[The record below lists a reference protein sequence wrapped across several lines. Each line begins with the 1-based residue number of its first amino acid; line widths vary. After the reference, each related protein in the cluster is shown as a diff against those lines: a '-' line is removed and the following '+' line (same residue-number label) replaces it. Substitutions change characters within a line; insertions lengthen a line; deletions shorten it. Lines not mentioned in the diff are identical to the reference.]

1 MGDFANY
8 FVSVCPEL
16 SEKEGLGNEVWWM
29 EWRSPCGRR
38 VYFLMWLDGSYL
50 GDCRHS
56 GMTGESNG
64 TSDWNG
70 CGWVVAAAEGVGAAG
85 FWGFLFS
92 FIYGF
97 GS

>member
-1 MGDFANY
+1 MTSPNY
-8 FVSVCPEL
+8 FASACPEL

-29 EWRSPCGRR
+29 EWRSPCERR
-38 VYFLMWLDGSYL
+38 VYFLMRLDRSYL
-50 GDCRHS
+50 GGCRHS

-64 TSDWNG
+64 PSDQNG
-70 CGWVVAAAEGVGAAG
+70 CCWVVAAAEGVGAAG
-85 FWGFLFS
+85 FLGSLFS